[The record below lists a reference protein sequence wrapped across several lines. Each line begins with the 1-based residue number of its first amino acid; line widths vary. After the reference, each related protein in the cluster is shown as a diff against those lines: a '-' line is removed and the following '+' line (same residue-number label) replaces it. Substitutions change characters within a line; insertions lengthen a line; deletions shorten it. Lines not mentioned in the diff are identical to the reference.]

1 MVRQLVE
8 SVNDDRVYSEVDGV
22 MIPSARSAK
31 PNLLCI
37 ERRELAFR

>member
-1 MVRQLVE
+1 MVRHLVE
-8 SVNDDRVYSEVDGV
+8 SVNDDRVSGEVEGV

-31 PNLLCI
+31 PNLLCV